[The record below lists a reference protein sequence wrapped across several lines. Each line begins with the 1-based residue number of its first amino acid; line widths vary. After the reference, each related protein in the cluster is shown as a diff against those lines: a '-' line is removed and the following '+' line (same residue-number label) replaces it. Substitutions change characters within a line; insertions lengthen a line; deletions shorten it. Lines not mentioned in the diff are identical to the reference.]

1 MADQSRGRVLLYVSG
16 SIAAYKACAV
26 VTALRQQGVD
36 VRVAMTR
43 SGQRFV
49 SPMSF
54 QSLSGHAVA
63 TSLWDERSE
72 QAAPQES
79 DQAAPQDDHGMAHI
93 DLSQWAQIQVAAPAS
108 ADLIA
113 RLALGLAD
121 DVVTATALACPA
133 PLVVAP
139 AMETGMWRH
148 EATQAHIRTLRGR
161 GARILSPVAG
171 RLASGRQG
179 EGRMAEP
186 SDVVAEVMR
195 MLEDHAPGAR
205 WLAGRRVVVTAGGT
219 REPVDPVRYLGNR
232 SSGKMGNALAQE
244 SCRLGAEVT
253 LITAAAPPPPEA
265 GLTVVAVETAA
276 EMLDRVRAGM
286 VGADV
291 LVMAAA
297 VADYRPAFA
306 APAKMKKSNGPLTLE
321 LVPTTDVLRA
331 LAEDGATR
339 GVVVVGFAAETD
351 DLEANARLKLEAK
364 RLDLI
369 VANDVSGNGTG
380 MGSDDNAVVIIGPAG
395 VVARVDRSPKREVA
409 RAVLDAVR
417 PLLLAARG

>member
-1 MADQSRGRVLLYVSG
+1 
-16 SIAAYKACAV
+16 
-26 VTALRQQGVD
+26 
-36 VRVAMTR
+36 MTR

-49 SPMSF
+49 SAMSF

-63 TSLWDERSE
+63 TSLWAETAEASE
-72 QAAPQES
+72 DAGTR
-79 DQAAPQDDHGMAHI
+79 DDHGMAHI
-93 DLSQWAQIQVAAPAS
+93 DLSQWAQLQVAAPAS

-133 PLVVAP
+133 PLLMVP
-139 AMETGMWRH
+139 AMETAMWRH
-148 EATQAHIRTLRGR
+148 EATQAHVRTLRGR
-161 GARILSPVAG
+161 GARVLPPVAG

-186 SDVVAEVMR
+186 SDVVAAAVR
-195 MLEDHAPGAR
+195 MLADHAPGTR

-219 REPVDPVRYLGNR
+219 REPVDPVRFLGNR
-232 SSGKMGNALAQE
+232 SSGKMGNALALE
-244 SCRLGAEVT
+244 ACLLGAEVT
-253 LITAAAPPPPEA
+253 LITAAAPPPPEP
-265 GLTVVAVETAA
+265 GLTVVGVETAA
-276 EMLDRVRAGM
+276 EMLDQVRAG
-286 VGADV
+286 VAGADV

-297 VADYRPAFA
+297 VADYRPLSASR
-306 APAKMKKSNGPLTLE
+306 AKLKKGDGPLTLE

-351 DLEANARLKLEAK
+351 NLEANARHKLEAK
-364 RLDLI
+364 RLNLI
-369 VANDVSGNGTG
+369 VANDVSGNGTA

-395 VVARVDRSPKREVA
+395 VVARVDRAPKPDVA
-409 RAVLDAVR
+409 RAILEAVR
-417 PLLLAARG
+417 PLLDAGSR